1 MNIIKLDD
9 QQLQY
14 LKSFLDRTELRGRET
29 GIFFSLVNAINGA
42 EKSHDQNEE
51 AISGIILPSN
61 E

>member
-14 LKSFLDRTELRGRET
+14 LKSFLDRTELRGREA
-29 GIFFSLVNAINGA
+29 GVFMSLAKAINDA
-42 EKSHDQNEE
+42 EKNQ
-51 AISGIILPSN
+51 SGNDKVIPEIIFPSN